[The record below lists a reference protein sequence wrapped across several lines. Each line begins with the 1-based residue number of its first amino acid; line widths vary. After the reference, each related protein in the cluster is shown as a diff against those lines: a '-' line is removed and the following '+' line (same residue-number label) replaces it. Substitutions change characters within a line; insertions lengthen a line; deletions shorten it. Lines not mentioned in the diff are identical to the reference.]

1 MGESVVFREE
11 SKYSLIQLD
20 DGKANAISF
29 EVLEQLNTA
38 LDAAEAVGKV
48 LVIAGRPGK
57 FSAGFDLSIM
67 QRGGDDMIKLLLG
80 GARLSQ
86 RLLKFPTPLVLA
98 VSGHAL
104 AMGGLLLLC
113 ADYRIGASGN
123 FKIGLNEVAIGL
135 TMPYFGVELAR
146 ARLDPAHFELAVSDA
161 HLYDAQGAVN
171 AGFLDEAVDGDELMS
186 RAIAVA
192 EQLSTL
198 DMTAHRQ
205 TKDRVRESLNS
216 SLAKAI
222 EREFPS

>member
-1 MGESVVFREE
+1 MAESVQFRDEGTH
-11 SKYSLIQLD
+11 SLIQLD

-29 EVLEQLNTA
+29 DFLQQFNDA
-38 LDAAEAVGKV
+38 LAAAEAAGKA
-48 LVIAGRPGK
+48 LLIAGRPGK

-67 QRGGDDMIKLLLG
+67 SQGGDGMLKLLVG

-86 RLLKFPTPLVLA
+86 RLLKFPAPVVLA
-98 VSGHAL
+98 VTGHAL

-146 ARLDPAHFELAVSDA
+146 SRLDPAHFELAVSNA
-161 HLYDAQGAVN
+161 HLYDADGAVN
-171 AGFLDEAVDGDELMS
+171 AGFLDEAVDGDELMR
-186 RAIAVA
+186 RATAVV
-192 EQLSTL
+192 EQLSSL

-205 TKDRVRESLNS
+205 TKERVREHLNKA
-216 SLAKAI
+216 LQEAI
-222 EREFPS
+222 EREFPA